1 MNRRLSSLISLL
13 CLLCS
18 SVAIADVTQLDNTSL
33 EKLRAQGVAIIDVR
47 RADEWAETGLVEGS
61 HPITFFDKDGAY
73 DAQAWIKQLDAI
85 VKPDQPVV
93 LICRSGVRS
102 AKIASFLDKR
112 LGYRAVHNVTKGIED
127 WIKEKRAVSAYQ
139 P

>member
-1 MNRRLSSLISLL
+1 M
-13 CLLCS
+13 
-18 SVAIADVTQLDNTSL
+18 ADITQLDNAAL
-33 EKLRAQGVAIIDVR
+33 EELRAKGVAIIDVR
-47 RADEWAETGLVEGS
+47 RPDEWADTGVIEGS
-61 HPITFFDKDGAY
+61 HPIMFFDKDGSY

-102 AKIASFLDKR
+102 SKIAGFLDKR
-112 LGYRAVHNVTKGIED
+112 LGYTSVNNVTDGIME
-127 WIKEKRAVSAYQ
+127 WIDSKRPVVSIE